1 MNPADQNP
9 KLLHWKDLPALAVT
23 GESSSYSPFGEP
35 LLLLD
40 LRGCALA
47 GAQVQEAWQWLSRQ
61 ACPVIGLAL
70 EQDRHALIAD
80 CDALVATES
89 EAAVMS
95 TYIRQNP
102 MAATVLVQLLRY
114 SESLTI
120 EHALTSESLAY
131 SILQSG
137 PEFQA
142 WLQAN
147 RAEAPA
153 VHSDSGPAVLIER
166 EEDQL
171 SLVLNR
177 ASNRNGMTVEMRD
190 ALLEALQL
198 ALADDS
204 IKQITLSAKGKCF
217 STGGDLTEFGTA
229 PDPVTAH
236 MVRSVALPGR
246 LLARCA
252 QRVKVKV
259 HGACVGSG
267 IEFPAFA
274 GHITAA
280 EDAYFQLPELKFG
293 LIPGAGGTVSIARR
307 IGRQRTA
314 WLVLTGKRIK
324 ADQAL
329 EWGLVDALVA

>member
-1 MNPADQNP
+1 MNPADKPLN
-9 KLLHWKDLPALAVT
+9 LLHWKDLPALAAA
-23 GESSSYSPFGEP
+23 GESSAYSPFGEP
-35 LLLLD
+35 LLVLD
-40 LRGCALA
+40 LRGCVLA
-47 GAQVQEAWQWLSRQ
+47 GNQVQGIWEWLSRQ
-61 ACPVIGLAL
+61 PCPVIGLAL
-70 EQDRHALIAD
+70 EQDRHALMED
-80 CDALVATES
+80 CDTLVSTES
-89 EAAVMS
+89 EAAAMS
-95 TYIRQNP
+95 AYIRQNP
-102 MAATVLVQLLRY
+102 KAATVLVQLLRS

-147 RAEAPA
+147 RAETPT
-153 VHSDSGPAVLIER
+153 VHSDSGSAVLIER
-166 EEDQL
+166 EGDQL

-198 ALADDS
+198 VLADDS
-204 IKQITLSAKGKCF
+204 IKQVTLSAKGKCF

-229 PDPVTAH
+229 PDPITAH
-236 MVRSVALPGR
+236 LIRSVALPGR
-246 LLARCA
+246 LLTRCA
-252 QRVKVKV
+252 DRVKVKV

-280 EDAYFQLPELKFG
+280 ADAYFQLPELKFG

-324 ADQAL
+324 AEQAL
-329 EWGLVDALVA
+329 EWGLVDALA